1 MIAGSAAGPAETGLT
16 PDQRAAARPVA
27 FHVPA
32 TTANLGP
39 GFDALGLALTL
50 DNTVEMAIDPP
61 EAPAVTITIQGEGEA
76 ELARDRTNLVYQAA
90 VAVFERARR
99 RVPPLRI
106 HLVNRIP
113 LAAGLGS
120 SAAAIVGGISAANE
134 VAGSPLSKD
143 ELLDLATSIEGHPD
157 NVAPALFGGFM
168 VATMD
173 RNGRITYCRLEPP
186 QNLKCVVAVPQY
198 KLATSESRRVLP
210 QVVSHRDAVYNV
222 GRAALL
228 VSALSQGRLSLLET
242 AMEDRL
248 HQPYRSSLVPG
259 MDAVFKAAKEAGALG
274 VALSGAGPTLIAF
287 CAGAEDDVARAMSQ
301 ALSWSGVESRVMVLK
316 PGLSGARIGPS
327 QHLAGHSPGGPGGAS
342 SGAGGR
348 GRGGVGRGPAPRH
361 NARVSGDHA

>member
-1 MIAGSAAGPAETGLT
+1 MATGFSRGGDAPGAGV
-16 PDQRAAARPVA
+16 AARPVA

-50 DNTVEMAIDPP
+50 ENTVEMAVLGADDSRL
-61 EAPAVTITIQGEGEA
+61 TITVQGEGEND
-76 ELARDRTNLVYQAA
+76 LARDESNLVYRAA
-90 VAVFERARR
+90 AAVFERAKLP
-99 RVPPLRI
+99 VPSLCI
-106 HLVNRIP
+106 HLVNRIS

-120 SAAAIVGGISAANE
+120 SAAAIVGGLCAANE
-134 VAGSPLSKD
+134 VAGSPLSQD
-143 ELLDLATSIEGHPD
+143 DLLHLATAIEGHPD

-173 RNGRITYCRLEPP
+173 RDGRITYCRLEPP
-186 QNLKCVVAVPQY
+186 RDLKCVVAIPRY
-198 KLATSESRRVLP
+198 KLATSEARRVLP

-228 VSALSQGRLSLLET
+228 VSALSQGKLSLLDT
-242 AMEDRL
+242 AMDDRL

-287 CAGAEDDVARAMSQ
+287 CAGGEESVARAMAQ

-316 PGLSGARIGPS
+316 PSLSGAHSGPS
-327 QHLAGHSPGGPGGAS
+327 QHL
-342 SGAGGR
+342 SGLGC
-348 GRGGVGRGPAPRH
+348 GPAQGT
-361 NARVSGDHA
+361 SGRSGKDSAGRRSGRISGEHA